1 MTWLG
6 VVCQRGG
13 MVAFIIWEMEGLTGE
28 MLARH
33 YKISVRRSPRCN
45 VYHGGYTIY
54 SQQSFVYLNIARRM
68 DFKQSISK
76 CMRNA

>member
-13 MVAFIIWEMEGLTGE
+13 MVAIIIWEMEGLTGE
-28 MLARH
+28 MLSRH
-33 YKISVRRSPRCN
+33 YKISVRRSPSCN

-54 SQQSFVYLNIARRM
+54 SQ
-68 DFKQSISK
+68 
-76 CMRNA
+76 